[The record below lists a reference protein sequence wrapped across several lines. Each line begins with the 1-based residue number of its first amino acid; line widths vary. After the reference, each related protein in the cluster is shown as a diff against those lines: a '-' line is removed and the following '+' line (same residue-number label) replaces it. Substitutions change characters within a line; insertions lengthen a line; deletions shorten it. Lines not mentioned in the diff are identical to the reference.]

1 MNAENVEQLLGN
13 NIKKGGKYIVF
24 CPVVTESG
32 EELEDEKGYAE
43 KTNKNKLT
51 GEKALK
57 KHQQDIKEMLK
68 KYYNV
73 NEEEINKMIS
83 FNLMLGSQSDSK
95 NNKEKFNFEKND
107 PSKIKFM
114 TVMNILNEGV
124 HMDNIDGI
132 IWLRPLDKES
142 KILFLQQFGRIIHGV
157 EPNKK
162 LSDEDIPIAIDL
174 VDNIYNV
181 ELEKTKNKTNDIDR
195 MIFIKEWIN
204 YHNGKIPDI
213 NSEDQT
219 ESNYAKVLKQIK
231 EEYIKYLD
239 QKTKELLYPQKQ
251 IEVKKILKLGQ
262 DINLWTHN
270 FQEKITREKSK
281 ERAKDHQIGLF
292 SILGKVEDYVKIESL
307 ISLSTEDKVAEYI
320 EMLNKGYVPKYKDSE
335 TEFSDGSKVNYFW
348 FTHKDRIK
356 EELETN
362 QKYETGYERAKET
375 LKNYL
380 EKKEKRSSLSVE
392 DRIPEYIEMLNKG
405 YVSKSND
412 PETEFSDGSK
422 VNWFWFTYKDRIK
435 EELETNSKYETG
447 YERAKETLKNY
458 LEKKE
463 KRSSLSVEDKVA
475 EYIEMLNK
483 GYVPKYKDSET
494 EFSDGSKVNYF
505 WFTRKDKIKTELETN
520 PKYETGYEKAKE
532 AVKNYLEKKE
542 KRSSLSVEDKVAEY
556 IEMLNKGYV
565 PKSNDPETK
574 FSDGSKVNRFWFNHK
589 DKIKEE
595 LETNQKYETGYERA
609 KQAINPLSTEDKVAE
624 YIEMLNKGYGPKSND
639 PETKFSDGSKVNQF
653 WFNHKDKIKEEL
665 ETNQKYET
673 GYERAKQAIN
683 PLSTEDKV
691 AEYIEMLNKGYGPK
705 SNDPETKFSD
715 GSKVNQFWFNHK
727 DKIKEELETNQK
739 YETGYERAKEAVKNY
754 LEKSSTKKIKSIK
767 NLVDDN
773 KNNKRTGRY

>member
-1 MNAENVEQLLGN
+1 
-13 NIKKGGKYIVF
+13 
-24 CPVVTESG
+24 
-32 EELEDEKGYAE
+32 
-43 KTNKNKLT
+43 
-51 GEKALK
+51 
-57 KHQQDIKEMLK
+57 
-68 KYYNV
+68 
-73 NEEEINKMIS
+73 
-83 FNLMLGSQSDSK
+83 
-95 NNKEKFNFEKND
+95 
-107 PSKIKFM
+107 
-114 TVMNILNEGV
+114 
-124 HMDNIDGI
+124 
-132 IWLRPLDKES
+132 
-142 KILFLQQFGRIIHGV
+142 
-157 EPNKK
+157 
-162 LSDEDIPIAIDL
+162 
-174 VDNIYNV
+174 
-181 ELEKTKNKTNDIDR
+181 

-204 YHNGKIPDI
+204 YHNGKMPDI

-219 ESNYAKVLKQIK
+219 ESNYAKILKQIK

-292 SILGKVEDYVKIESL
+292 SILGEVEDYVKIESL

-362 QKYETGYERAKET
+362 QKYETGYEKAKQAI
-375 LKNYL
+375 NP
-380 EKKEKRSSLSVE
+380 LSTE
-392 DRIPEYIEMLNKG
+392 DKVAEYIEMLNKG

-463 KRSSLSVEDKVA
+463 KRSSLSVEDRIP

-483 GYVPKYKDSET
+483 GYIPKKNDSET

-505 WFTRKDKIKTELETN
+505 WKNYKDKIKTELETN
-520 PKYETGYEKAKE
+520 SKYETGYEK
-532 AVKNYLEKKE
+532 
-542 KRSSLSVEDKVAEY
+542 
-556 IEMLNKGYV
+556 
-565 PKSNDPETK
+565 
-574 FSDGSKVNRFWFNHK
+574 
-589 DKIKEE
+589 
-595 LETNQKYETGYERA
+595 
-609 KQAINPLSTEDKVAE
+609 
-624 YIEMLNKGYGPKSND
+624 
-639 PETKFSDGSKVNQF
+639 
-653 WFNHKDKIKEEL
+653 
-665 ETNQKYET
+665 
-673 GYERAKQAIN
+673 
-683 PLSTEDKV
+683 
-691 AEYIEMLNKGYGPK
+691 
-705 SNDPETKFSD
+705 
-715 GSKVNQFWFNHK
+715 
-727 DKIKEELETNQK
+727 
-739 YETGYERAKEAVKNY
+739 AKEAVKNY